1 MCCAS
6 SGFVNAS
13 LLARSACF
21 RQHMHLR
28 RVCFKM
34 VFTSAGKAQAS
45 HPCVSEMG
53 KGRKMPLSE
62 RKPTEQRL
70 RPFYLDPKPVERVD
84 TLTSSQP
91 DGPHGHDH
99 PIALTSHGTRMAIRA
114 HPSYR

>member
-21 RQHMHLR
+21 RQHMHLC

-45 HPCVSEMG
+45 HLCVWLTLEYLRWVKGG
-53 KGRKMPLSE
+53 KCHYQRENQLS
-62 RKPTEQRL
+62 RGCGLSIWIRNKL
-70 RPFYLDPKPVERVD
+70 RG
-84 TLTSSQP
+84 LT
-91 DGPHGHDH
+91 
-99 PIALTSHGTRMAIRA
+99 R
-114 HPSYR
+114 